1 MITIIFVIFLQIY
14 VFSLNIT
21 KVYRIIMTST
31 LFFTLPE
38 TKEAKQDSHELTLYM
53 IATPA
58 L

>member
-1 MITIIFVIFLQIY
+1 M
-14 VFSLNIT
+14 FSLNIT

-31 LFFTLPE
+31 LFFPLPK
-38 TKEAKQDSHELTLYM
+38 TKEAKQYSHELTLYM

>member
-1 MITIIFVIFLQIY
+1 MQIY

-31 LFFTLPE
+31 LFFPLPK

-53 IATPA
+53 IAT
-58 L
+58 LSFEQNIETGLL